1 MNFIKRYYVWIIES
15 LYLLFVFNV
24 GQLPIR
30 DFDIWFHM
38 KSGELFLTQGKII
51 FTEVFSHAA
60 AGREWTPFEWLFQV
74 IIYLVSTLG
83 LWAIPPFIGII
94 LVITHFILLR
104 TFSYVFRVSLIPRIL
119 LSLAFLISTYEFNTA
134 RPHTL
139 AYACLAGL
147 FFLIFARIFKKKKWI
162 YYSPLLVL
170 FWANIHSSGFLAWGF
185 LLAFT
190 IAMALRYFFTKQPET
205 LTIVKELGILSII
218 NFIVTLLP
226 PLGLL
231 DYKLLWH
238 FFTER
243 EFLSVFISEWSSPT
257 DNPFGFRV
265 YTATVIVSI
274 VLFLFVTWRKKMF
287 RRNPWALPLLAAAF
301 FGYTATRNVYIGTL
315 GIIYLL
321 GWTLPRLKLLP
332 EMRKTRILLYTITV
346 IVMLLFYGWIYAQK
360 SHNIHNDR
368 LYYPV
373 DSTEFVKRYMNGK
386 MFNDYNYGGYI
397 LYHIYPKQVFID
409 GRADVYLCCEM
420 HDYLALSVNK
430 RLSDNEYK
438 KFLDGLWKK
447 YKIDYALIGTQK
459 HNVFRKMATILNNDP
474 GWALVFWDDSSQVFV
489 RRNGVN
495 DEAIQKLEA
504 KYATPYLRNPYRDG
518 HRLDA
523 LDEYERADKIAKSA
537 RTSNAIGYIKGQEG
551 DLETAQKRFEEAMQI
566 DPTFESPYMNLGE
579 LAAKAGDL
587 PTAIALYQ
595 EALRRSGDRG
605 LIYIRL
611 GQLMLQNSQNP
622 QEVRTLWENG
632 IQNTV
637 DADAKKQ
644 LRQLLNKLE
653 T

>member
-1 MNFIKRYYVWIIES
+1 MHLIKRYYVWIIEAI
-15 LYLLFVFNV
+15 YLLFVFKV

-38 KSGELFLTQGKII
+38 KSGELFLTQGKIV

-60 AGREWTPFEWLFQV
+60 AGRPWTPFEWLFQI

-83 LWAIPPFIGII
+83 LWAIPPFIGLI

-104 TFSYVFRVSLIPRIL
+104 TFSFAFKVSLVPRLL

-162 YYSPLLVL
+162 YYSPLLLL

-190 IAMALRYFFTKQPET
+190 IVMGIQYLINRQEDTLR
-205 LTIVKELGILSII
+205 IVKEFGILALIS
-218 NFIVTLLP
+218 FIVTLLP

-243 EFLSVFISEWSSPT
+243 EFLGVFISEWGSPT

-265 YTATVIVSI
+265 YTATVIIS
-274 VLFLFVTWRKKMF
+274 LGLFVITAWRKKVF
-287 RRNPWALPLLAAAF
+287 KKNLWALPLIAAAF

-321 GWTLPRLKLLP
+321 GWTIPRIQILP
-332 EMRKTRILLYTITV
+332 ELKRARTLLAVGLI
-346 IVMLLFYGWIYAQK
+346 IALLGFYGWIFAQK
-360 SHNIHNDR
+360 SYNIHNDR

-373 DSTEFVKRYMNGK
+373 DSTEFIKRYMKGK

-430 RLSDNEYK
+430 RLSDKEYK
-438 KFLDGLWKK
+438 SFLDELWRK
-447 YKIDYALIGTQK
+447 YKIDYAIIGTQK

-474 GWALVFWDDSSQVFV
+474 GWSLVFWDDSSQVFV
-489 RRNGVN
+489 KRNGVN
-495 DEAIQKLEA
+495 DEVIEKLEA
-504 KYATPYLRNPYRDG
+504 RYATPYLRNPYRDG

-523 LDEYERADKIAKSA
+523 LDEYERADSIAKSA
-537 RTSNAIGYIKGQEG
+537 RTSNAIGYIKGQDG
-551 DLETAQKRFEEAMQI
+551 DFATAQKRFEEAMQI
-566 DPTFESPYMNLGE
+566 DPTFESPYMNLAE
-579 LAAKAGDL
+579 LAARSGDL
-587 PTAIALYQ
+587 PAAIQLYR
-595 EALRRSGDRG
+595 EAGSRAPDRG

-611 GQLMLQNSQNP
+611 GQLTLQYSGNKD
-622 QEVRTLWENG
+622 EVRQIWQNG
-632 IQNTV
+632 ITNTV

-644 LRQLLNKLE
+644 LSQLLSQL
-653 T
+653 